1 MSIIHRT
8 AFNLSHQ
15 VIRRDTS
22 ALINTYTIYV
32 LRMDGVCVGG
42 FLCCKLTSGFIF
54 SSLLSV
60 VSDNVNHIMPVCQWS
75 AEYGAAACCVD
86 TAREADDGQPTVLM
100 ILTAELRELWW

>member
-22 ALINTYTIYV
+22 ALINTYTIYA
-32 LRMDGVCVGG
+32 LRMDGACVGG

-54 SSLLSV
+54 SRLLSV
-60 VSDNVNHIMPVCQWS
+60 VSDDVNHIMPVCQWS
-75 AEYGAAACCVD
+75 AEYGAAASCVD
-86 TAREADDGQPTVLM
+86 TAREVDDGQPTVLI